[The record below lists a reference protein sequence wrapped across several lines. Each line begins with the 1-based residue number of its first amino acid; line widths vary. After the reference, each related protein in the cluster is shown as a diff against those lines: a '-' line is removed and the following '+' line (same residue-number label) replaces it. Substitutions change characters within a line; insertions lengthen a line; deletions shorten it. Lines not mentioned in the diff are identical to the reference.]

1 MSFPAL
7 IVVPTANAE
16 AAKAT
21 YSALLGIEPYADSP
35 YYIGYRTD
43 RGEIGIDP
51 SNPGGGPIP
60 YWDVADLDAAI
71 GSLTAT
77 GATIV
82 KAPQEV
88 GGGLSIAVLAD
99 SDGNPV
105 GLRQGAS

>member
-21 YSALLGIEPYADSP
+21 YTALLGIEPYVDSE
-35 YYIGYRTD
+35 YYIGYYTD
-43 RGEIGIDP
+43 QGEIGIDP
-51 SNPGGGPIP
+51 SNPGSGPLP
-60 YWDVADLDAAI
+60 YWDVADMDAAI
-71 GSLTAT
+71 ASLTAT

-88 GGGLSIAVLAD
+88 GGGLTVAVLAD
-99 SDGNPV
+99 SDGNPI
-105 GLRQGAS
+105 GLRQEAS